1 MQPTSPLPP
10 LRLSAP
16 GPSGRVDA
24 AVTLST
30 VARLVASG
38 AAVSKADLVAAAGL
52 ARTTVS
58 TAVDELL
65 ARGVLRPDGARP
77 TTGRG
82 RPADRLAMSGRG
94 GHVLLADLGARG
106 AHLALVDL
114 SQRVLAHGHIEIDV
128 QDGPDAVLDA
138 VEVGLDALRA
148 RTGTGDAAVRAVVR
162 AVVIGLPGPV
172 DGNLGIPV
180 RPPIMPG
187 WHAYPVS
194 ARLQRTFACPAV
206 LENDV
211 NLRALGEAR
220 ALPADQAPLLFVK
233 VGTGIGGG
241 LVTREGVLHHGAD
254 GAAGDIGHVRVRGG
268 PDVACACGNVGCI
281 EAVASA
287 GAIARRLGAQPDPNG
302 EPTIEDLRALI
313 ARGDPDALGVVR
325 EAAGLIGELVATLVH
340 FYNPARVTLGGS
352 LSAASDELLAGVR
365 SVVYQR
371 ALPLATRNL
380 VLTNSVLGEYAGLAG
395 AAVLGIER
403 VLSPAR
409 HGRPDRTQALT
420 VRPRR
425 AGRRAGAPGAR
436 PPPAPPAPARRCAGR
451 PARARPATAPHPPR
465 SAGRR
470 RRRTQQDLAALQD
483 DQRAG
488 PLPRAVRPPAARLDG
503 DHPLVEAR
511 AQPAVQERHPGRIE
525 SVVGSRRTHHALRG
539 TGGACS
545 RSSTPVSERTR
556 GSVVPTSR
564 LSAARSAAPGTRP
577 RRTSSRA
584 RARAAAS
591 SARDTPS
598 SAAVSAAD
606 QCRTSRR
613 ISTVQC
619 APGSGPA
626 ARAAPDGASTGRRSW

>member
-94 GHVLLADLGARG
+94 GHVLLADVGARG
-106 AHLALVDL
+106 AHLAVVDL
-114 SQRVLAHGHIEIDV
+114 SQRVLAHEHIDVDV

-138 VEVGLDALRA
+138 IEVGLIALRGRA
-148 RTGTGDAAVRAVVR
+148 AHTGDPAVR

-194 ARLQRTFACPAV
+194 ARLQRTFDCPAV

-241 LVTREGVLHHGAD
+241 LVSREGVLHHGAD

-287 GAIARRLGAQPDPNG
+287 RAIARRLTIPPHGG
-302 EPTIEDLRALI
+302 GRPTINDLRALI
-313 ARGDPDALGVVR
+313 SRGDPEALGVVR

-352 LSAASDELLAGVR
+352 LTAASDELLAGVR

-403 VLSPAR
+403 VLSPP
-409 HGRPDRTQALT
+409 GMDALT
-420 VRPRR
+420 APRP
-425 AGRRAGAPGAR
+425 
-436 PPPAPPAPARRCAGR
+436 
-451 PARARPATAPHPPR
+451 
-465 SAGRR
+465 
-470 RRRTQQDLAALQD
+470 
-483 DQRAG
+483 
-488 PLPRAVRPPAARLDG
+488 
-503 DHPLVEAR
+503 
-511 AQPAVQERHPGRIE
+511 
-525 SVVGSRRTHHALRG
+525 
-539 TGGACS
+539 
-545 RSSTPVSERTR
+545 
-556 GSVVPTSR
+556 
-564 LSAARSAAPGTRP
+564 
-577 RRTSSRA
+577 
-584 RARAAAS
+584 
-591 SARDTPS
+591 
-598 SAAVSAAD
+598 
-606 QCRTSRR
+606 
-613 ISTVQC
+613 
-619 APGSGPA
+619 
-626 ARAAPDGASTGRRSW
+626 

>member
-1 MQPTSPLPP
+1 MSV
-10 LRLSAP
+10 P
-16 GPSGRVDA
+16 GPSGRADA

-82 RPADRLAMSGRG
+82 RPADRLAMSARG
-94 GHVLLADLGARG
+94 GHVLLADVGARG
-106 AHLALVDL
+106 AHLAVVDL
-114 SQRVLAHGHIEIDV
+114 SQRVLAHEHIDIDV
-128 QDGPDAVLDA
+128 QDGPDAVLAA
-138 VEVGLDALRA
+138 VEDALTALRGRA
-148 RTGTGDAAVRAVVR
+148 RHPGDGDPAVR

-194 ARLQRTFACPAV
+194 ARLQRTFDCPAV

-220 ALPADQAPLLFVK
+220 ALPADQVPLLFVK

-241 LVTREGVLHHGAD
+241 LVSREGVLHHGAD

-268 PDVACACGNVGCI
+268 PDTACVCGNVGCI

-287 GAIARRLGAQPDPNG
+287 GAIARRLAA
-302 EPTIEDLRALI
+302 EPHQLGVATIADVRALI

-325 EAAGLIGELVATLVH
+325 EAAGVIGELVATLVH

-352 LSAASDELLAGVR
+352 LTAASDELLAGVR

-403 VLSPAR
+403 VLSPP
-409 HGRPDRTQALT
+409 GMDALT
-420 VRPRR
+420 APRP
-425 AGRRAGAPGAR
+425 
-436 PPPAPPAPARRCAGR
+436 
-451 PARARPATAPHPPR
+451 
-465 SAGRR
+465 
-470 RRRTQQDLAALQD
+470 
-483 DQRAG
+483 
-488 PLPRAVRPPAARLDG
+488 
-503 DHPLVEAR
+503 
-511 AQPAVQERHPGRIE
+511 
-525 SVVGSRRTHHALRG
+525 
-539 TGGACS
+539 
-545 RSSTPVSERTR
+545 
-556 GSVVPTSR
+556 
-564 LSAARSAAPGTRP
+564 
-577 RRTSSRA
+577 
-584 RARAAAS
+584 
-591 SARDTPS
+591 
-598 SAAVSAAD
+598 
-606 QCRTSRR
+606 
-613 ISTVQC
+613 
-619 APGSGPA
+619 
-626 ARAAPDGASTGRRSW
+626 